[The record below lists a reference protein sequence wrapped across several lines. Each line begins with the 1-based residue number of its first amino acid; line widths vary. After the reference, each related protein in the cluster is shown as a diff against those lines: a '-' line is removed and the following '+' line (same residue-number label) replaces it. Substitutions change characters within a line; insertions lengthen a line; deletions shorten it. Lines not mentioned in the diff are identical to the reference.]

1 MNNRGFSLVTVL
13 ILSLIIF
20 VIGGTGAYIA
30 TTNLKT
36 TQADTRYNIAEK
48 ASNVGLLTAF
58 DEINRTGTGGND
70 RTITGTVGNATYNT
84 RIMFGG
90 KNIWFVSSEGLSG
103 NSRVIK
109 TAIFQGYYGVGLYTV
124 RGNVNATLG
133 SGVRLTGCDFAPEP
147 DCLVPSFIASGTIS
161 TPGITPRTCPADSGG
176 AGVYGQPPILNL
188 NQGDLSRIF
197 FKVRCFNKYNESD
210 CNISLL
216 DYLEY
221 DYGRDTDLN
230 HTYMSFQQN
239 LNKLGIPLVTLHPF
253 VTTSPSVSPECSFTF
268 SNNQNINLG
277 NAPYSNCTRRIEFSP
292 TANITITITGDGNRS
307 GQRVAIF
314 ANSTRIN
321 SITFNSARNFRLF
334 TSRTSTIDNSQN
346 FEVYTS
352 STTTIRNNS
361 QNFEVY
367 ASGTTTIDN
376 SRDFKLYTSGTTT
389 LQNTITNFRLV
400 STNRVTAD
408 ANATI
413 TTSANNVFNTIVIG
427 PTTTTDLNT
436 NTSPQN
442 FVSSGNITINNSN
455 IFARS
460 LRFADGSAV
469 RILNSLVYVYAYACP
484 NCSRNT
490 STSSLD
496 ACNSNNLWCGWYGNG
511 VSLNIGRDTAGNA
524 QPVLFI
530 SNNTT
535 VRTDNPS
542 GTTSIWGVWY
552 GEDVTYLRWVN
563 AGSQDLRGFLIRNFP
578 TNLTLTINIGAGFTL
593 SFNKSI
599 IDTITN
605 RYRFFREVECVRD
618 PLTPKAQMIQTRM
631 VNY

>member
-48 ASNVGLLTAF
+48 ASNVGLLRAF
-58 DEINRTGTGGND
+58 DEINQTGTGGND

-90 KNIWFVSSEGLSG
+90 KNIWFVSSEGFIG

-133 SGVRLTGCDFAPEP
+133 SGVRLTGCDRAPEP

-161 TPGITPRTCPADSGG
+161 TPGITPRTCPADAGG

-197 FKVRCFNKYNESD
+197 FKVKCFNKYGDSS
-210 CNISLL
+210 CNLSLL

-221 DYGRDTDLN
+221 DYGRDTDFN
-230 HTYMSFQQN
+230 PPHQYINFQQN
-239 LNKLGIPLVTLHPF
+239 VNRLGIPIVTLHPF
-253 VTTSPSVSPECSFTF
+253 VTTPPTVDPDCTF
-268 SNNQNINLG
+268 RRDIQNIDLG
-277 NAPYSNCTRRIEFSP
+277 SSPYINCTRQIYLEP
-292 TANITITITGDGNRS
+292 QDNNITITITGDGNRG

-314 ANSTRIN
+314 ANSARIN
-321 SITFNSARNFRLF
+321 SITFNNARNFRLF
-334 TSRTSTIDNSQN
+334 TNR
-346 FEVYTS
+346 
-352 STTTIRNNS
+352 
-361 QNFEVY
+361 
-367 ASGTTTIDN
+367 TTTIDN
-376 SRDFKLYTSGTTT
+376 SQDFKLYTSGTTT
-389 LQNTITNFRLV
+389 LQGTIRNFRLI
-400 STNRVTAD
+400 STNTVTAA
-408 ANATI
+408 ANAII
-413 TTSANNVFNTIVIG
+413 TTSEDNIFNTIVIG
-427 PTTTTDLNT
+427 PTTATALNT

-442 FVSSGNITINNSN
+442 FVSSGGITINNSN

-460 LRFADGSAV
+460 LRFANGSAV

-484 NCSRNT
+484 NCPRNT

-496 ACNSNNLWCGWYGNG
+496 ACDSNNLWCGWFGDG
-511 VSLNIGRDTAGNA
+511 ISLNIGRDGAGNA

-535 VRTDNPS
+535 VRTVNPS
-542 GTTSIWGVWY
+542 STAFIWGVWY
-552 GEDVTYLRWVN
+552 GEDVTYLRWVGT
-563 AGSQDLRGFLIRNFP
+563 ATQDLRGFLIRNFP
-578 TNLTLTINIGAGFTL
+578 ENLTLTINIGSGFTL
-593 SFNKSI
+593 SFNKAI